1 MFYKKRCSYKFQK
14 TCKNTLAQ
22 VFSCEF
28 CEISKNNFFTQH
40 LWTAAFF
47 LKKRLR
53 HRCFPVIFVKFL
65 RTPFL
70 HKHLWTTASLYMSL
84 YIKLLYILLPKCER
98 YSKKLNENISL
109 TTSAC
114 WMVCNDAYVLLQF
127 KEFLFFVV
135 IITESK
141 TSQMSYLISD
151 SLTLYFAMS

>member
-1 MFYKKRCSYKFQK
+1 MKQFPHKFWSSRLEVSYKKDVLRNFTNVQGRSA
-14 TCKNTLAQ
+14 TLL
-22 VFSCEF
+22 
-28 CEISKNNFFTQH
+28 KRR
-40 LWTAAFF
+40 LW
-47 LKKRLR
+47 

-70 HKHLWTTASLYMSL
+70 QKHLWTTASLYMGL
-84 YIKLLYILLPKCER
+84 YIKLLYILLLYMLLPKYER